1 MSAKLIFGSSATYL
15 AVTIAERAVS
25 LLLFPLM
32 TRILTPGDYGVML
45 LIGNGASLINLLF
58 GFSLALALPTLFS
71 NASSEES
78 RRAICTTI
86 LLSAGVILGVLYLA
100 IALLS
105 HDISTFFLQTP
116 AYAGAIQ
123 LGALSAFMNACA
135 LCLVMLVRLTERH
148 QLYLK
153 VQLPALLIQI
163 AILLSLFFSGSLNV
177 KSQYV
182 ATAAAGTLAAAV
194 YVITMRQWLSGR
206 FDPQQLINAG
216 RVGIQMLP
224 WQVALLLA
232 TNSAAFFL
240 TRAGHLDEAG
250 FFLVAS
256 GAAGLV
262 LAAST
267 SFANVWTPFVLLR
280 KDRPDLSNTQ
290 IRIFGLYSA
299 ALLVTASSLSI
310 FSHELFMILAGPAF
324 RQGYRFVPALAFA
337 YSIFCFADCFAQ
349 GLQARERTIHYA
361 WIGVLSS
368 ATFLVIALSLAGK
381 LGAWGI
387 IIAMTASFLVMLVL
401 LQLVSAR
408 FMPVA
413 YPWSRHGLMWL
424 AAAAIVACAFPLEV
438 SVTGAAI
445 KFMALMCIVGLLFLF
460 GAVRGSDLLLAKA
473 SLFPVPR

>member
-15 AVTIAERAVS
+15 AVTVAERAAS

-45 LIGNGASLINLLF
+45 LIGNGAALINLLF
-58 GFSLALALPTLFS
+58 GFSLAQALPTLFS
-71 NASSEES
+71 NAYSDES
-78 RRAICTTI
+78 RRATCTTI
-86 LLSAGVILGVLYLA
+86 LFSITVVLGTLYLT

-105 HDISTFFLQTP
+105 REVSIFFLQTP
-116 AYAGAIQ
+116 TYAGAIS
-123 LGALSAFMNACA
+123 LGSLSAFLNACA

-148 QLYLK
+148 KLYLR
-153 VQLPALLIQI
+153 VQLPALLLQI
-163 AILLSLFFSGSLNV
+163 AILLSLFFSASLNV
-177 KSQYV
+177 KSQYI
-182 ATAAAGTLAAAV
+182 ATATAGMLAAAI
-194 YVITMRQWLSGR
+194 YAITMRRWLSGR
-206 FDPQQLINAG
+206 FDAQQLISASKI
-216 RVGIQMLP
+216 GIQMLT
-224 WQVALLLA
+224 WQIAILLT

-262 LAAST
+262 LAVST

-280 KDRPDLSNTQ
+280 KDQIDLSNTQ
-290 IRIFGLYSA
+290 IRIFGLYSS
-299 ALLVTASSLSI
+299 ALLVAASSLGL

-324 RQGYRFVPALAFA
+324 RQGYRLVPALAFT

-349 GLQARERTIHYA
+349 GLQARERTVHYA
-361 WIGVLSS
+361 WIGALSS

-381 LGAWGI
+381 FGAWGI

-401 LQLVSAR
+401 LQLTSAR

-413 YPWSRHGLMWL
+413 YPWSRHSLMWL
-424 AAAAIVACAFPLEV
+424 TAVAIVACVFPLEV
-438 SVTGAAI
+438 GGTGTSV
-445 KFMALMCIVGLLFLF
+445 KFIALMCIVGLPFLF
-460 GAVRGSDLLLAKA
+460 GAVRSSDLHLAKA
-473 SLFPVPR
+473 SLFPMLR